1 MKIEVGGTRTKDAI
15 EAHRAR
21 IADIAASLGQR
32 YSVRLSLPSEEA
44 QHLEWFDAGT
54 SHRGAKQPARPVFTI
69 TPDVQRRTVDAV
81 TARVRVDLAQSGRIN
96 TLLALQA
103 GAQAIR
109 ETWVERLSLSGA
121 DIRWAP
127 LAPRYALW
135 KHRKGLD
142 PRIGVARGL
151 MLAAVRGGLVVVTRT
166 A

>member
-1 MKIEVGGTRTKDAI
+1 MKIEVGGARTKDAI
-15 EAHRAR
+15 EKHRAK
-21 IADIAASLGQR
+21 IADLAASLGHR

-54 SHRGAKQPARPVFTI
+54 SRQPARPVFTI
-69 TPDVQRRTVDAV
+69 TPDVQRRAVDAM
-81 TARVRVDLAQSGRIN
+81 TARVRVDLASSGRLN

-103 GAQAIR
+103 GAQAVR
-109 ETWVERLSLSGA
+109 EAWVERLSLSGA